1 MEFIFI
7 RHAESEGNVQGIM
20 QGRKD
25 YPLSALGWQQSQ
37 CLTDYLHQDF
47 FQSHLPTAI
56 YCSPLQRTRQ
66 TIAAYQELRS
76 DIPFVLSEQLIEVD
90 SGIFSGLNWQEALE
104 RHPEIC
110 QQFKQAGDW
119 GVVPEGESREM
130 LWQRAR
136 GFLDQIQSQHP
147 KDARILI
154 MTHGGFVRA
163 ALSILAGIV
172 PDEKLFVCIDNTSIS
187 IGGIHTTR
195 RYIRTINDTRHLK
208 SCDYIPEFS
217 PL

>member
-7 RHAESEGNVQGIM
+7 RHAESAGNVRGIM

-25 YPLSALGWQQSQ
+25 YPLSVLGWQQSQ
-37 CLTDYLHQDF
+37 CLTDYLHQDL
-47 FQSHLPTAI
+47 FQNTLPTAI

-66 TIAAYQELRS
+66 TIEAYQQLCP
-76 DIPFVLSEQLIEVD
+76 DIPFVVSEHLLEVD
-90 SGIFSGLNWQEALE
+90 SGIFSGLNWQEALV

-110 QQFKQAGDW
+110 KDFKQAGDW
-119 GVVPEGESREM
+119 GVVPEGESRQD

-136 GFLDQIQSQHP
+136 DFIGHVQAKYPPQS
-147 KDARILI
+147 RILV

-187 IGGIHTTR
+187 IAGIHSTR
-195 RYIRTINDTRHLK
+195 RYIRSINDTRHLK
-208 SCDYIPEFS
+208 TCDYIPEFS